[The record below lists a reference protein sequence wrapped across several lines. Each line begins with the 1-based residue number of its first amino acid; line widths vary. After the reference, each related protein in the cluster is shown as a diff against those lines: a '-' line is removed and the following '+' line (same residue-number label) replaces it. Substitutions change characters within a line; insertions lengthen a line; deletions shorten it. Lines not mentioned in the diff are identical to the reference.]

1 MKNGDAPIHAG
12 FEHRQHREAPVPGT
26 ECDEALPRLV
36 DGYTFLPQD
45 NNATSVGKQSR
56 GSFAQDVAY
65 RLGAENHMKS
75 QHVAALCLFVAGAA
89 VGYLAGFQSKHALNA
104 TPGIEQAPAS
114 PSFGVGTGSNQIG
127 ASIIQAS
134 TAGMLTVSDLPGEFR
149 KLLRLGMNSRS
160 DAIRELVARLPLIAF
175 PGALVLARGALDNQ
189 TFNLLDEALRKRW
202 AREDLA
208 AALGHAGSLPSYRDR
223 ANALR
228 AVYAAW
234 AALEPAAALES
245 AKARPQ
251 TDDRLALIRSVL
263 QVLAQSDPVRALRE
277 ICALKISRFDDLV
290 HETLVSLART
300 DPVAAMQELAGSPLR
315 QRIGALEGVLAEWIR
330 NDADAAVAW
339 CESLPSEFERK
350 VSLAQASK
358 AISATDPARAM
369 KLALKLGTGDI
380 THSALSDAFQAWCR
394 QDLIAAEQWLQ
405 TQPAGEIRRK
415 SLAQFV
421 RAAVAQDP
429 ALAARY
435 LASEASPEDRVEVG
449 GFLAAHWG
457 RLDPIAASAWVEGL
471 PAGPARDRALSQL
484 LNAEAETD
492 PAGTIQK
499 VLQLPASVQK
509 NALGTVFRAWQ
520 ERDPDAAI
528 AWLEQQP
535 ISTLSEAISRD
546 TMESLAERDPR
557 SAARLLLSL
566 PSQNR
571 QVAWIDNI
579 VMRWAIS
586 DMPGAVEFAS
596 GLPDGTVKNRA
607 LTSVAKSWSVS
618 DPKAALEFFVSQP
631 DGEARRDILDNVV
644 RIAAGEGSQT
654 AANWVQ
660 ELPPGDGKDQALKS
674 VAQHWSQQDPKVA
687 LAWIETLPA
696 GEVRRDGMATAV
708 GHWAEADPTAA
719 ANYATHLTDPGEQA
733 RTVEKVLGVIA
744 KSDPQRA
751 TAWLAEFP
759 TGDVRTAATPM
770 IASTWA
776 QNDPEAAAAWFL
788 TLPVDNA
795 RFQALQ
801 PIVDKAAERAPQ
813 WAWQWASALTDP
825 RERTQAIIHVG
836 GRWMKSNPSA
846 ARAAFAATEMP
857 PEVRGVLDA
866 AKP

>member
-26 ECDEALPRLV
+26 GCDEALPRLV
-36 DGYTFLPQD
+36 DGYIFLPQD

-89 VGYLAGFQSKHALNA
+89 VGYLAGFRSKRALNA
-104 TPGIEQAPAS
+104 APGIEQAPAP
-114 PSFGVGTGSNQIG
+114 PSFGLGTGSNLIG

-134 TAGMLTVSDLPGEFR
+134 TDGMLTVSDLPGEFR

-175 PGALVLARGALDNQ
+175 PGALVLARGVLDNPS
-189 TFNLLDEALRKRW
+189 FNLLDEALRKRW
-202 AREDLA
+202 VREDLA
-208 AALGHAGSLPSYRDR
+208 AALRHAESLPGYGDR
-223 ANALR
+223 VNALR

-234 AALEPAAALES
+234 AGLEPAAALES

-251 TDDRLALIRSVL
+251 TEDRLALIRSVL
-263 QVLAQSDPVRALRE
+263 QVLAQSDPAQALRE
-277 ICALKISRFDDLV
+277 IRALKISRFDDLV
-290 HETLVSLART
+290 GEILVSLART
-300 DPVAAMQELAGSPLR
+300 DPVAAMQELAGWPLEKR
-315 QRIGALEGVLAEWIR
+315 FRALEGVLAEWVR
-330 NDADAAVAW
+330 SDADAAVAW

-350 VSLAQASK
+350 ASLAEASK
-358 AISATDPARAM
+358 ALSATDPERAM
-369 KLALKLGTGDI
+369 KLALKLGTG
-380 THSALSDAFQAWCR
+380 HSNDVLSQVFRAWCGR
-394 QDLIAAEQWLQ
+394 DLIAAEHWLQ
-405 TQPAGEIRRK
+405 AQPAGEIHRK

-421 RAAVAQDP
+421 RAAVVQDP

-435 LASEASPEDRVEVG
+435 LDSKASPEDRVEVG

-499 VLQLPASVQK
+499 VLQLPVSLQK
-509 NALGTVFRAWQ
+509 NALGPVFRAWQ

-535 ISTLSEAISRD
+535 MSTLSEAISQD
-546 TMESLAERDPR
+546 ALESLAERDPR
-557 SAARLLLSL
+557 SATRLLLSL
-566 PSQNR
+566 PSLDR
-571 QVAWIDNI
+571 QVRWIDNI
-579 VMRWAIS
+579 VVRWAIS
-586 DMPGAVEFAS
+586 DLPGAVEFAS
-596 GLPDGTVKNRA
+596 GLPDGAVKDKA
-607 LTSVAKSWSVS
+607 LKVVAAGWAES
-618 DPKAALEFFVSQP
+618 DPKAALEFSVSLP
-631 DGEARRDILDNVV
+631 DGEARRHILDNLVN
-644 RIAAGEGSQT
+644 IAARVDAQT

-674 VAQHWSQQDPKVA
+674 VAQRWSQQNPPAA

-696 GEVRRDGMATAV
+696 GEVRRDGLATAV
-708 GHWAEADPTAA
+708 GRWAEADPTAA
-719 ANYATHLTDPGEQA
+719 ANYATHLTDPGEQT

-759 TGDVRTAATPM
+759 AGDVRTAATPM

-776 QNDPEAAAAWFL
+776 QKDPEAAAAWFL
-788 TLPVDNA
+788 TLPADNA

-825 RERTQAIIHVG
+825 RERTEAITHVG

-846 ARAAFAATEMP
+846 ARAAFATTEMP
-857 PEVRGVLDA
+857 PEVRSLLDA